1 MSEHIVG
8 VNPKEYNGRK
18 FRSTLEAHTAETL
31 DKMGIP
37 WEYETK
43 KLTLQ
48 DGFYCQYQKDKVRSI
63 SYTPDFVIGPI
74 MLETKGFETS
84 DWKLKKKLLYKY
96 LTENEPGAIFYMI
109 KNDKQLLQALDKHWS
124 YLGYAIKV
132 TPKPSKKATVPEG
145 FTLGYK
151 LYDSIE
157 QAMAD
162 LNLSNKPIGSIL
174 RSLTGK
180 TEYIFNYNWKLV
192 KINL

>member
-1 MSEHIVG
+1 MSEHVVG

-37 WEYETK
+37 WKYETK
-43 KLTLQ
+43 KYILQ
-48 DGFYCQYQKDKVRSI
+48 ESFYSQYQKRKVDSI
-63 SYTPDFVIGPI
+63 KYTPDFFLGPVMI
-74 MLETKGFETS
+74 EMKGFETPE
-84 DWKLKKKLLYKY
+84 WKIKKKLFFKY
-96 LTENEPGAIFYMI
+96 LKENEPDAIWYMC